1 VRERLRVYHAETAP
15 LVAYY
20 DERGLLRRVDGSGDP
35 DAVYAQ
41 VRRSAE
47 QG

>member
-1 VRERLRVYHAETAP
+1 VD
-15 LVAYY
+15 YY
-20 DERGLLRRVDGSGDP
+20 EARGLLRRIDGRGDP

-41 VRRSAE
+41 VRRSA